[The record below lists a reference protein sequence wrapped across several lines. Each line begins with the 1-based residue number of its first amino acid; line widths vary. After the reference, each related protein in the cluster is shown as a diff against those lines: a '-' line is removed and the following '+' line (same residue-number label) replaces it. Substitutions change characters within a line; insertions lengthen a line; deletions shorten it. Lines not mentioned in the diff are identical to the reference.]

1 MWGKDESE
9 LKSTW
14 VWLSYLKKVER
25 LFQQPL
31 PPRTLTILF
40 YPEKVHDEIAKV
52 MGSTQPWMAHWTQMP
67 YTDAVILEVQRFA
80 DILPTGLPRATTT
93 NTIFKNN
100 YIPKVRV

>member
-1 MWGKDESE
+1 MSQNSEYLGLTFIFKESGE
-9 LKSTW
+9 TVPTTSPTTDPNR
-14 VWLSYLKKVER
+14 S
-25 LFQQPL
+25 
-31 PPRTLTILF
+31 LF

-67 YTDAVILEVQRFA
+67 YTDAVIHEVQRFA
-80 DILPTGLPRATTT
+80 DILLAGLPRAATT